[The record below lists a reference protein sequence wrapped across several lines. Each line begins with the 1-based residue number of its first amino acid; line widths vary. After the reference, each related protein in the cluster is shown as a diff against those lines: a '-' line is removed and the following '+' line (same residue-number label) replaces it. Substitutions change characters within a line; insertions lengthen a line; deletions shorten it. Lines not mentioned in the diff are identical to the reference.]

1 MGNHGWQGDPPRT
14 EALARER
21 IIAAANRCIDRSGL
35 EKTTLSDVA
44 ATAGVT
50 RQTVYRYFPKLG
62 DLFNAVAETGA
73 AAFMDRMRTH
83 LATHQAPVDAV
94 IEAIVFCT
102 EELPHEPRI
111 GILLEVEGRDLF
123 GRGITSSTGFEL
135 GAQFLRSLS
144 VDWKSGGINDDD
156 LDGLAELMLRLI
168 GSLMQNP
175 SVTPRSPDDTR
186 AFLRRW
192 LGAALAEPRTR
203 ESASRVAAN
212 R

>member
-21 IIAAANRCIDRSGL
+21 IIAAANQCIDRVGV

-44 ATAGVT
+44 AAAGVT
-50 RQTVYRYFPKLG
+50 RQTVYRYFPSLG

-73 AAFMDRMRTH
+73 AAFIERMRRH
-83 LATHQAPVDAV
+83 LATTKLPVDAV

-111 GILLEVEGRDLF
+111 GILLQVDDRALF
-123 GRGITSSTGFEL
+123 GRGITSATGFDL
-135 GAQFLRSLS
+135 GARFLRSLQ
-144 VDWKSGGINDDD
+144 VDWAAAGISDDD
-156 LDGLAELMLRLI
+156 LSGLAELMLRLI
-168 GSLMQNP
+168 GSFTQNP
-175 SVTPRSPDDTR
+175 PATPRSPDDLR

-192 LGAALAEPRTR
+192 LGADLAATING
-203 ESASRVAAN
+203 AQK
-212 R
+212 